1 MAKGNK
7 PVKSFK
13 AGGVKAS
20 VFENPN
26 TYNGKQTTI
35 FRVVID
41 KSYKDSNDQW
51 QSTNSFSANN
61 ELPKAILVMQKAYE
75 FCTSLQETP
84 NDSASFP
91 SEENIE

>member
-26 TYNGKQTTI
+26 TYNGKQSTI

-41 KSYKDSNDQW
+41 KSYKDSNDKW
-51 QSTNSFSANN
+51 QSTNSFSAIN
-61 ELPKAILVMQKAYE
+61 ELPKAILAMQKAYE
-75 FCTSLQETP
+75 YCASLKETTNEP
-84 NDSASFP
+84 TGFP
-91 SEENIE
+91 SEEIIG